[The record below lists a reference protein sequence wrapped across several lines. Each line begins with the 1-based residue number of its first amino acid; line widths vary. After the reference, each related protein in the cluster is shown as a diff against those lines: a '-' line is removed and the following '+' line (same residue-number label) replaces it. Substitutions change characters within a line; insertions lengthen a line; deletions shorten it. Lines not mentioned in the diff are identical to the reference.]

1 MAYMTTLSENVRTIE
16 NMGLFDRVVRF
27 FVGGSI
33 LGYLVLYQG
42 MQHPVISLGWQVALI
57 AVAVYAIITAM
68 MGWAPLYSILGI
80 RSCNS
85 TGRNQCGSLPYQ
97 IKALLGHAPRY
108 CDSDSEHSLE
118 SCHDDPQEQPHHE
131 LWKVEQEP
139 MIYPSDADLN
149 AYVSRQER
157 KERIKQEIEQRRVA

>member
-1 MAYMTTLSENVRTIE
+1 MTTLSKNVRTIE

-27 FVGGSI
+27 LVGGSI
-33 LGYLVLYQG
+33 LGYLVLYHG
-42 MQHPVISLGWQVALI
+42 MQYPAITFGWQLVLT

-97 IKALLGHAPRY
+97 IKALMGHAPKY

-118 SCHDDPQEQPHHE
+118 SCHEDPQERPHHK

-149 AYVSRQER
+149 AYVSGQER
-157 KERIKQEIEQRRVA
+157 KEHVKQQSDRRRAA